1 MIIVFLSFGM
11 SCQYCC
17 CTVLPPVQKIRRR
30 FFVLE
35 EKLPVDHSTKL
46 FGNRV
51 FQAII
56 ISGVFLQIGIWV
68 RNFAVLLFIMEK
80 TNGDPFAV
88 SLISVAEFAP
98 IFIFSFIGGTFADR
112 WRPKRTMVWCDI
124 LSAISVFAVLV
135 TLILGSWHI
144 VFFATLISAILS
156 QFSQPSGMKL
166 FKMHLPEEQMQV
178 GMSVYQTVFAIFMV
192 LGPILGTF
200 AFQAFGIN
208 LSIAITGTAFLLSAA
223 ALTFLPSD
231 RKMEEESGTTSLLS
245 EMKSGIKYVLGKKEL
260 SLLGLCFLAAGLGI
274 GFIQPLSI
282 FLVTEQLG
290 LAKENLQW
298 LLTANG
304 IGMIL
309 GGAVVM
315 IFAKTV
321 APQRLLAVGMVGNAI
336 GFAIMGLSVN
346 LWLTLGAQF
355 LNGLMLP
362 CIQIGIN
369 TMILQRTEAAFI
381 GRVNGILSPLFT
393 GAMVLTMSVAGILKE
408 QFSLVA
414 IFEAAAVLF
423 IIGLIFILP
432 LYNLKEETK
441 QKGIELGE

>member
-1 MIIVFLSFGM
+1 M

-35 EKLPVDHSTKL
+35 EKLPVNHSTKL

-56 ISGVFLQIGIWV
+56 ISGLFLQIGIWV

-135 TLILGSWHI
+135 TLILGSWHV

-231 RKMEEESGTTSLLS
+231 RKMEEENGTTSLLS
-245 EMKSGIKYVLGKKEL
+245 EMKSGVKYVLGKKEL

-315 IFAKTV
+315 IFARTV
-321 APQRLLAVGMVGNAI
+321 APQRLLAVGMIGNAI

-369 TMILQRTEAAFI
+369 TMILQRTEASFI

-393 GAMVLTMSVAGILKE
+393 GSMVLTMSIAGVLKE

-423 IIGLIFILP
+423 IIGLLFILP

-441 QKGIELGE
+441 QEGIELGE

>member
-1 MIIVFLSFGM
+1 M
-11 SCQYCC
+11 
-17 CTVLPPVQKIRRR
+17 
-30 FFVLE
+30 E
-35 EKLPVDHSTKL
+35 EKLPVNHSTKL

-56 ISGVFLQIGIWV
+56 ISGLFLQIGIWV

-80 TNGDPFAV
+80 THGDPFAV

-124 LSAISVFAVLV
+124 LSAISVFAVLI
-135 TLILGSWHI
+135 TLILGSWHV

-200 AFQAFGIN
+200 SFQAFGIN

-231 RKMEEESGTTSLLS
+231 RKMEEENGTTSLLS
-245 EMKSGIKYVLGKKEL
+245 EMKSGVKYVLGKKEL

-321 APQRLLAVGMVGNAI
+321 APKRLLAFGMVGNAI

-423 IIGLIFILP
+423 IIGLLFILP

-441 QKGIELGE
+441 QEGIELGE

>member
-1 MIIVFLSFGM
+1 M
-11 SCQYCC
+11 
-17 CTVLPPVQKIRRR
+17 
-30 FFVLE
+30 E
-35 EKLPVDHSTKL
+35 EKLPVNHSTKL

-56 ISGVFLQIGIWV
+56 ISGLFLQIGIWV

-135 TLILGSWHI
+135 TLILGSWHV

-231 RKMEEESGTTSLLS
+231 RKMEEENGTTSLLS
-245 EMKSGIKYVLGKKEL
+245 EMKSGVKYVLGKKEL

-321 APQRLLAVGMVGNAI
+321 APQRLLAFGMAGNAI

-369 TMILQRTEAAFI
+369 TMILQRTEASFI

-393 GAMVLTMSVAGILKE
+393 GSMVLTMSIAGVLKE

-423 IIGLIFILP
+423 IIGLLFILP

-441 QKGIELGE
+441 QEGIELGE

>member
-1 MIIVFLSFGM
+1 M
-11 SCQYCC
+11 
-17 CTVLPPVQKIRRR
+17 
-30 FFVLE
+30 E
-35 EKLPVDHSTKL
+35 EKLPVNHSTKL

-56 ISGVFLQIGIWV
+56 ISGLFLQIGIWV

-166 FKMHLPEEQMQV
+166 FKMNLPEEQMQV

-423 IIGLIFILP
+423 IIGLLFILP

>member
-1 MIIVFLSFGM
+1 M
-11 SCQYCC
+11 
-17 CTVLPPVQKIRRR
+17 
-30 FFVLE
+30 E
-35 EKLPVDHSTKL
+35 EKLPVNHSTKL

-56 ISGVFLQIGIWV
+56 ISGLFLQIGIWV

-423 IIGLIFILP
+423 IIGLLFILP